1 MIEATPLSKPVSKIA
16 KPSIN
21 GQLLFALLCIVII
34 LPRWYYVENFAVAL
48 PFYDQWDAEWVN
60 LLKPW
65 TEGKLAISVLWSNHN
80 EHRIFPTRL
89 LTLLSFELTGT
100 WSNLAETRINILP
113 GASTPILLIWL
124 LYKRRELYGFRWL
137 VVAVIIAGATFP
149 LSWENLLIGFQSQFY
164 FLNLFTLSALALVV
178 FRPRDTWA
186 MISVAVLCVLS
197 VVTMASGLITPVAVA
212 MVYAADGYIK
222 RDFSL
227 KKVIMMVMLVVIAAT
242 GYMTMPYIA
251 GHNFLHAQ
259 NMTEMVKTTI
269 RIMGWPLI
277 DKKLYIGV
285 LWLPALITIPVLLF
299 TRRFTRFD
307 LLMFGCFI
315 WTGAQVL
322 ALAYGRGHELFDIS
336 SRYTEVLH
344 LGLAGNAWFVIR
356 ATEGFFTEKKAGIF
370 VRIIGLI
377 FFAALFISHAKRFP
391 RDIVTMKEDHA
402 IRIIQTKNVF
412 LYLKTHDK
420 QHLVKPRLHIPYPKA
435 ERLQTILDDPELLKV
450 LPQSVLN
457 GTE

>member
-1 MIEATPLSKPVSKIA
+1 M
-16 KPSIN
+16 N
-21 GQLLFALLCIVII
+21 GQLLFALLCIVIVV
-34 LPRWYYVENFAVAL
+34 PRWYYVENFAVAL
-48 PFYDQWDAEWVN
+48 PFWDQWDAEWVG
-60 LLKPW
+60 LLKRW
-65 TEGKLAISVLWSNHN
+65 TEGKLAVSDLWNNHN

-89 LTLLSFELTGT
+89 LTLLSFEMTGT
-100 WSNLAETRINILP
+100 WSNLTEIKINVFL
-113 GASTPILLIWL
+113 GALTPILLIWL
-124 LYKRRELYGFRWL
+124 MYKSRELFSFRWL

-164 FLNLFTLSALALVV
+164 FLNIFTLSALALAV

-186 MISVAVLCVLS
+186 MIVVSILCLLS

-222 RDFSL
+222 NEWSS
-227 KKVIMMVMLVVIAAT
+227 KKLIIMTILVILAAN
-242 GYMTMPYIA
+242 GFLTMPYIA

-259 NMTEMVKTTI
+259 NITEMIKTTI
-269 RIMGWPLI
+269 RIMGWPLT
-277 DKKLYIGV
+277 DHKLYIG
-285 LWLPALITIPVLLF
+285 LMWLPALITIPVLLF
-299 TRRFTRFD
+299 SHRFTRFD

-356 ATEGFFTEKKAGIF
+356 ATEEFYLGKKAGII
-370 VRIIGLI
+370 VRAIGLI

-402 IRIIQTKNVF
+402 TRLIQTKNVY

-420 QHLVKPRLHIPYPKA
+420 QHLVKPRMHIPYPNA
-435 ERLQTILDDPELLKV
+435 EKLQTILDDPELLKV
-450 LPQSVLN
+450 LPRSVLD